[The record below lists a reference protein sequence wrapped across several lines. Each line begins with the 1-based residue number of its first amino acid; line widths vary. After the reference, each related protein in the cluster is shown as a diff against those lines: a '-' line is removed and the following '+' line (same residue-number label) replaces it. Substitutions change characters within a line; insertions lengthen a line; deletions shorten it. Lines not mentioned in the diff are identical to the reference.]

1 MADTVT
7 KAAVGEA
14 IAMVEVVVA
23 VSESRVMLEVV
34 GFSENWASEIAVE
47 VVVTDVS
54 VDALLGSRNGLE
66 AMGSG
71 SLDEIEIL
79 RSLAG
84 DSRASSERL
93 LGRGN

>member
-7 KAAVGEA
+7 EAAVGEA
-14 IAMVEVVVA
+14 IAMVEVIVTVP
-23 VSESRVMLEVV
+23 ESRIVLEVV
-34 GFSENWASEIAVE
+34 GFSENWASEIAVK
-47 VVVTDVS
+47 VIVTNMS

-66 AMGSG
+66 AMSSG